1 MKSGAIR
8 HVVESICRD
17 VHEGLINKHVI
28 YFSKTVWKGFYSA
41 DSLTVAE
48 LVSDS
53 DSDSVC
59 WKMFLT
65 MRIAYTQATSK
76 TTHSSLKTY
85 DRSHDRSLFTVSQ
98 K

>member
-53 DSDSVC
+53 DDSLLENV
-59 WKMFLT
+59 LNNEN
-65 MRIAYTQATSK
+65 RVYTSYFQNDTFI
-76 TTHSSLKTY
+76 TE
-85 DRSHDRSLFTVSQ
+85 DIR
-98 K
+98 